1 MISVPGVGS
10 GLDIGSLVSSL
21 VAFERDPV
29 LNSLGRRQSAFDA
42 DISALGRLKS
52 ALSSFKT
59 SISTLGDAAAF
70 QKLTTTSSDE
80 DVFTAIA
87 DATAVPGKFSIDVR
101 NLAEAH
107 KLITQGFT
115 GETSVVGTG
124 TLTLTVDSVS
134 VNININS
141 SNNTL
146 AGIRAEINDKAASIG
161 VSATLLKVDD
171 GAGGIETKL
180 VLTSAN
186 SGTKNA
192 ITVTTTDDDNNDIDN
207 LGLSTLVYDPAGSG
221 TTNLTVANAAE
232 DAELRIDG
240 QTVFS
245 DSNTVA
251 GAIEGVT
258 LTLLKEDIGVVKQL
272 AIELDKNAVAEAVAK
287 FIGSY
292 NTVIAT
298 VNSLSSFDSKTGA
311 TGALFGDATLRSV
324 TGQIRSDISNSVPGL
339 TGTVK
344 SLVDIG
350 ISTDSKGLLSL
361 DRDKLDQL
369 AENNLQGLID
379 LFITTDEG
387 VIARLNT
394 TLNAFSDAGGV
405 IDNRTEGLN
414 RQRKSLDAEFLR
426 LDRRLASLETRLNRQ
441 FTALDILL
449 SQLQTSSSFLAQQF
463 ESIKNIQN
471 FRNRR

>member
-1 MISVPGVGS
+1 MISVPGIGS
-10 GLDIGSLVSSL
+10 GLDIGLLVSSL

-29 LNSLGRRQSAFDA
+29 LNSLGRRQAAFDA

-52 ALSSFKT
+52 ALSSFKA

-70 QKLTTTSSDE
+70 QKLITTSSDE
-80 DVFTAIA
+80 DAFTAIA
-87 DATAVPGKFSIDVR
+87 DPTAVPGKFSIDVR

-134 VNININS
+134 VNIDIDS

-161 VSATLLKVDD
+161 ISATLLKVDD
-171 GAGGIETKL
+171 GDGGTETKL
-180 VLTSAN
+180 VLTSLN

-192 ITVTTTDDDNNDIDN
+192 ITVTTTDDDNNDVDN
-207 LGLSTLVYDPAGSG
+207 LGLSTLVYDPDGSG
-221 TTNLTVANAAE
+221 TTNLIVANAAE

-245 DSNTVA
+245 DSNTIA

-258 LTLLKEDIGVVKQL
+258 LTLLKEDIGVIKNL
-272 AIELDKNAVAEAVAK
+272 TIELDNNAITEAVTK

-298 VNSLSSFDSKTGA
+298 FNSLASFDSDTGA
-311 TGALFGDATLRSV
+311 TGALFGDSTLRSV
-324 TGQIRSDISNSVPGL
+324 TGRIRNDISNSVSGL

-350 ISTDSKGLLSL
+350 ITTNNKGLLSL
-361 DRDKLDQL
+361 DSDKLDQL
-369 AENNLQGLID
+369 AETNLQGVID
-379 LFITTDEG
+379 LFTTTDEG
-387 VIARLNT
+387 VIARLNA
-394 TLNAFSDAGGV
+394 TLNAFSDAGGA
-405 IDNRTEGLN
+405 IDNRTEGLKT
-414 RQRKSLDAEFLR
+414 QRKSLDAEFLR

-441 FTALDILL
+441 FGALDILL
-449 SQLQTSSSFLAQQF
+449 SQLQLSSSFLAQQF

-471 FRNRR
+471 FRNR